1 LIDDSLLHSHYCLA
15 RALPQTASPD
25 RYQENQVCH
34 RQLKT
39 GGLNQIA
46 PTKDIVDR
54 QSVAGQNNAAPKVGK
69 PLPLSD
75 TGRVALYIPDAQLS
89 EIWAR

>member
-1 LIDDSLLHSHYCLA
+1 
-15 RALPQTASPD
+15 LPQTASPD
-25 RYQENQVCH
+25 RYQENRVCH

-39 GGLNQIA
+39 GGLKQIA

-54 QSVAGQNNAAPKVGK
+54 QFVAGQNNATPAVGK
-69 PLPLSD
+69 PLLLSD
-75 TGRVALYIPDAQLS
+75 TGRVALYIPDTKLS